1 MSSEK
6 EHRGNP
12 HGTGGRS
19 SAPTVKDIFLEGPID
34 PAFIATSI
42 AKHATRLDIGAH
54 EIFLGQV
61 RADKVAGD
69 DGHSPATTVAAI
81 EYTAY
86 RDMALERMTAIREE
100 AFAQWPS
107 MTCLHVHHS
116 LGTIQAGELCFM
128 VFASAPHRAAAREA
142 VAWVVDRI
150 KAELPIFGREVLSDS
165 THVWKVNRS
174 VDPTGRPKDR

>member
-1 MSSEK
+1 MMPMTQISDGK
-6 EHRGNP
+6 VHKKR
-12 HGTGGRS
+12 
-19 SAPTVKDIFLEGPID
+19 DIFVQGPID

-42 AKHATRLDIGAH
+42 ARHATRTDIGAH
-54 EIFLGQV
+54 EIFMGQV
-61 RADKVAGD
+61 RADNVVGAD
-69 DGHSPATTVAAI
+69 DLSPAATVAAI

-100 AFAQWPS
+100 AFAKWPG

-116 LGTIQAGELCFM
+116 LGTIKAGELCFM

-150 KAELPIFGREVLSDS
+150 KAELPIFGKEILEGGGY
-165 THVWKVNRS
+165 VWKTNS
-174 VDPTGRPKDR
+174 

>member
-6 EHRGNP
+6 THK
-12 HGTGGRS
+12 
-19 SAPTVKDIFLEGPID
+19 VKDIFVEGPIA

-42 AKHATRLDIGAH
+42 AKHATRTDIGAH

-61 RADKVAGD
+61 RSDII
-69 DGHSPATTVAAI
+69 DGSNVVAI

-100 AFAQWPS
+100 AFTKWPS

-116 LGTIQAGELCFM
+116 LGTIKAGELCFM
-128 VFASAPHRAAAREA
+128 VFASAPHRQAAREA
-142 VAWVVDRI
+142 VALVVDRI
-150 KAELPIFGREVLSDS
+150 KAELPIFGREVLSDN
-165 THVWKVNRS
+165 THLWKQN
-174 VDPTGRPKDR
+174 K

>member
-1 MSSEK
+1 MSQEK
-6 EHRGNP
+6 KHK
-12 HGTGGRS
+12 
-19 SAPTVKDIFLEGPID
+19 VKDIFVEGPID

-42 AKHATRLDIGAH
+42 AKHATRTDIGAH

-61 RADKVAGD
+61 RADIVEWAD
-69 DGHSPATTVAAI
+69 DRPPANVAAI

-116 LGTIQAGELCFM
+116 LGTINAGELCFM
-128 VFASAPHRAAAREA
+128 VFASAPHRMAAREA

-150 KAELPIFGREVLSDS
+150 KAELPIFGKEIVEGGE
-165 THVWKVNRS
+165 HIWKSN
-174 VDPTGRPKDR
+174 G